1 MAENISEYDAE
12 LQALV
17 AQSQETS
24 GTAGWEVN
32 KAMIQQW
39 VEAFED
45 GNAMY
50 TDEEYAKKSKYGGII
65 APPPMTSTFS
75 GGPRW
80 PVRETARQAAPGA
93 NKLTEMLHAEGYTQT
108 VATNNAW
115 EFYRPIQPGDR
126 LTSKGKTSSITTRK
140 QTRTGEGYFMTNDSI
155 YYNQRGEMV
164 AKQSFTTL
172 RFKAPERKKE

>member
-1 MAENISEYDAE
+1 MPEDISEYDAQ

-17 AQSQETS
+17 DKSEETT

-39 VEAFED
+39 CEAFED
-45 GNAMY
+45 ANPIY

-65 APPPMTSTFS
+65 APPPSIQTFS
-75 GGPRW
+75 GGPRF

-93 NKLTEMLHAEGYTQT
+93 DKLTEMLHAEGYSQT

-115 EFYRPIQPGDR
+115 EWYLPIQPGDH
-126 LTSKGKTSSITTRK
+126 LTIKSRTSNITTRK
-140 QTRTGEGYFMTNDSI
+140 QTRTGEGYFMTRDSI

-172 RFKAPERKKE
+172 RFKAPQKAKE